1 MNPALATTD
10 DEVAPAAGLRE
21 LAVAATGTSPADAP
35 NMCALWRALV
45 EGRFRLVE
53 RFERNEQRYYV
64 LRESLEEP
72 HAFPP
77 LDLRE
82 QRLATLLGCG
92 ESEKAAAYALG
103 VTPSA
108 VSAILKTT
116 LAKLGLRSR
125 VDLVLL
131 VRSLRVETA
140 A

>member
-1 MNPALATTD
+1 LNPSLATTD
-10 DEVAPAAGLRE
+10 DEVAEITGLRDI
-21 LAVAATGTSPADAP
+21 AMAASDASPADAP

-53 RFERNEQRYYV
+53 RFERNGQRYYV
-64 LRESLEEP
+64 LRENLEEAQSFRQLEP
-72 HAFPP
+72 
-77 LDLRE
+77 RE
-82 QRLATLLGCG
+82 RRLATILGWG

-108 VSAILKTT
+108 ISAILKTT